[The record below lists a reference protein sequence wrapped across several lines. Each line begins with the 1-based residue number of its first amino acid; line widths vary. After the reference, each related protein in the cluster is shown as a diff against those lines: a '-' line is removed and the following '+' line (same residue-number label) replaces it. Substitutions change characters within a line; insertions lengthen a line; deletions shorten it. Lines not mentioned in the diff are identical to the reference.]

1 MRVFDSHAHL
11 NDERY
16 DEDRE
21 AVIERTL
28 AELASISGV
37 GDRKLEAYGAAI
49 LEIVTEAG

>member
-28 AELASISGV
+28 AELAGMLHPGPALFSLCRYEPTSV
-37 GDRKLEAYGAAI
+37 A
-49 LEIVTEAG
+49 